1 MMDFAWSEFLVILI
15 VAVIVIGPKQLP
27 EVLYGLGRVA
37 RRLQYM
43 KFALSKQFED
53 FMEQS
58 DLNEIRKF
66 NQNRYDTALHHG
78 FEEEEQEEEKRLAA
92 LEKAVGQSHTHP
104 DLSAHEEMGVEVIRK
119 KDDKV

>member
-1 MMDFAWSEFLVILI
+1 MLDFAWSEFLVVIM

-58 DLNEIRKF
+58 DLNEIRKMNKTTF
-66 NQNRYDTALHHG
+66 DMALHHG
-78 FEEEEQEEEKRLAA
+78 FEEDEQAEEQRKIAAAHDVSSTLPNADEK
-92 LEKAVGQSHTHP
+92 GHGH
-104 DLSAHEEMGVEVIRK
+104 
-119 KDDKV
+119 

>member
-1 MMDFAWSEFLVILI
+1 MLDFAWSEFLVVLI
-15 VAVIVIGPKQLP
+15 VAGIVIGPKQLP
-27 EVLYGLGRVA
+27 EVLYGAGRIA

-66 NQNRYDTALHHG
+66 NKTTFDMALHHG
-78 FEEEEQEEEKRLAA
+78 VDEDDIEIERQATAHADVKRASQQG
-92 LEKAVGQSHTHP
+92 E
-104 DLSAHEEMGVEVIRK
+104 
-119 KDDKV
+119 DKNVDKS

>member
-1 MMDFAWSEFLVILI
+1 MLDFAWSEFLVVII

-27 EVLYGLGRVA
+27 EVLYGLGRIA

-58 DLNEIRKF
+58 DLNEIRNFHKTQF
-66 NQNRYDTALHHG
+66 DGALHQGQQDG
-78 FEEEEQEEEKRLAA
+78 FEEEEQEEERKLITPELSS
-92 LEKAVGQSHTHP
+92 LEQ
-104 DLSAHEEMGVEVIRK
+104 K
-119 KDDKV
+119 KDGE

>member
-1 MMDFAWSEFLVILI
+1 MLDFAWSEFMVVLI

-27 EVLYGLGRVA
+27 DVLYGVGRIA

-66 NQNRYDTALHHG
+66 NKTTFDMALHHG
-78 FEEEEQEEEKRLAA
+78 VDEEDMEIERQAVADSGTKPPSKPAIQQEQ
-92 LEKAVGQSHTHP
+92 
-104 DLSAHEEMGVEVIRK
+104 
-119 KDDKV
+119 DKNVDKS

>member
-1 MMDFAWSEFLVILI
+1 MLDFAWSEFLVVII

-53 FMEQS
+53 FMEQA
-58 DLNEIRKF
+58 DLNEIRNFKKTAF
-66 NQNRYDTALHHG
+66 DSALHG
-78 FEEEEQEEEKRLAA
+78 
-92 LEKAVGQSHTHP
+92 
-104 DLSAHEEMGVEVIRK
+104 GVEEDEIEAEK
-119 KDDKV
+119 KLTDGATPHPNLPPQGGKELLKSAPLTGKDLGGGEK

>member
-1 MMDFAWSEFLVILI
+1 MLDFAWSEFLVVII

-53 FMEQS
+53 FMEQA
-58 DLNEIRKF
+58 DLNEIRNFKKMTF
-66 NQNRYDTALHHG
+66 DGALHNG
-78 FEEEEQEEEKRLAA
+78 VEEDEIAEEQKLAEA
-92 LEKAVGQSHTHP
+92 SAPHPSHP
-104 DLSAHEEMGVEVIRK
+104 PLVKND
-119 KDDKV
+119 

>member
-1 MMDFAWSEFLVILI
+1 MLAFAWSEFLVVII

-27 EVLYGLGRVA
+27 EVLYGLGRIA

-58 DLNEIRKF
+58 DLNEIRNFKKTSF
-66 NQNRYDTALHHG
+66 DTALHHG
-78 FEEEEQEEEKRLAA
+78 FEEEEQEAERQVPEHISASPISTPTSPPS
-92 LEKAVGQSHTHP
+92 SHTP
-104 DLSAHEEMGVEVIRK
+104 DKS
-119 KDDKV
+119 

>member
-1 MMDFAWSEFLVILI
+1 MLDFAWSEFLVVIA

-27 EVLYGLGRVA
+27 DVLYGFGRIV

-58 DLNEIRKF
+58 DLNEIRNFSKT
-66 NQNRYDTALHHG
+66 NYDTALHHG
-78 FEEEEQEEEKRLAA
+78 VEEDEIEEEKS
-92 LEKAVGQSHTHP
+92 K
-104 DLSAHEEMGVEVIRK
+104 EVIEK
-119 KDDKV
+119 

>member
-1 MMDFAWSEFLVILI
+1 MLDFAWSEFLVVII

-27 EVLYGLGRVA
+27 EVLYGLGRIA

-58 DLNEIRKF
+58 DLNEIRNFKKTSF
-66 NQNRYDTALHHG
+66 DTALHHG
-78 FEEEEQEEEKRLAA
+78 FEEEEQEAERQLDHADTKVAIKESVEQPRPSIDHT
-92 LEKAVGQSHTHP
+92 QS
-104 DLSAHEEMGVEVIRK
+104 K
-119 KDDKV
+119 

>member
-1 MMDFAWSEFLVILI
+1 MLDFAWSEFLVVII

-27 EVLYGLGRVA
+27 EVLYGLGRIA

-58 DLNEIRKF
+58 DLNEIRHFKKTSF
-66 NQNRYDTALHHG
+66 DMALHNG
-78 FEEEEQEEEKRLAA
+78 VDEDDIEEEKK
-92 LEKAVGQSHTHP
+92 LESQ
-104 DLSAHEEMGVEVIRK
+104 SAHPNLPSQG
-119 KDDKV
+119 DDK

>member
-1 MMDFAWSEFLVILI
+1 MLDFAWSELLVVII

-27 EVLYGLGRVA
+27 EVLYGMGRIA
-37 RRLQYM
+37 RRLHYM

-66 NQNRYDTALHHG
+66 NKTTFDMALHHG
-78 FEEEEQEEEKRLAA
+78 VEDEEIEEEKK
-92 LEKAVGQSHTHP
+92 LEKQEQT
-104 DLSAHEEMGVEVIRK
+104 
-119 KDDKV
+119 KDVNHS

>member
-1 MMDFAWSEFLVILI
+1 MLDFAWSELLVVII

-27 EVLYGLGRVA
+27 EVLYGLGRIV

-58 DLNEIRKF
+58 DLNEIRHFKKTSF
-66 NQNRYDTALHHG
+66 DMALHQG
-78 FEEEEQEEEKRLAA
+78 VEEDEIEEEKRLVAQ
-92 LEKAVGQSHTHP
+92 EQ
-104 DLSAHEEMGVEVIRK
+104 
-119 KDDKV
+119 DKTQNVDKS

>member
-1 MMDFAWSEFLVILI
+1 MLDFAWSEFLVVII

-27 EVLYGLGRVA
+27 EVLYGLGRIA

-58 DLNEIRKF
+58 DLNEIRNFKKTSF
-66 NQNRYDTALHHG
+66 DSALHHG
-78 FEEEEQEEEKRLAA
+78 FEDEEQEAERILAA
-92 LEKAVGQSHTHP
+92 PIIPQPALPKDEPREIAQEIAP
-104 DLSAHEEMGVEVIRK
+104 K
-119 KDDKV
+119 KDVE

>member
-1 MMDFAWSEFLVILI
+1 MLDFAWSEFLVVII

-27 EVLYGLGRVA
+27 EVLYGLGRIA

-58 DLNEIRKF
+58 DLNEIRNFKKTSF
-66 NQNRYDTALHHG
+66 DTALHHG
-78 FEEEEQEEEKRLAA
+78 FEEEEQEHERQLADVHHVAPLSVDNSPEKIT
-92 LEKAVGQSHTHP
+92 STP
-104 DLSAHEEMGVEVIRK
+104 DK
-119 KDDKV
+119 T